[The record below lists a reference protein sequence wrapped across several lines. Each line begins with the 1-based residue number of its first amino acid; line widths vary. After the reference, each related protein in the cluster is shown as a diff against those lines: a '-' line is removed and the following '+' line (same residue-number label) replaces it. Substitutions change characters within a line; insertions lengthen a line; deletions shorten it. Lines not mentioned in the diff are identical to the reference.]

1 MALRYIKYLR
11 GIILSL
17 FSSILLVLSFPKFD
31 LGLLAWT
38 GLLPLLIA
46 INGKSLK
53 YTFVLSFGCGVF
65 FFAGIFYWI
74 LQIPGYRPLIHH
86 TLLGL
91 YLGPFFGFWGLA
103 FSFISKR
110 WGITPALF
118 AAPFIWVSLEYI
130 RSNLDFLSLPWALLA
145 HSQYQYPVVMQI
157 ASITGAYGI
166 SFLIVLV
173 NSTIAALLLGRLKSP
188 LPPEP
193 CEVQGCPAPQV
204 VHGPTLALPRQG
216 GGEKKGQKGGWEGL
230 KGSKY
235 LLITTGLLSTLTL
248 LYGYFTITNTIT
260 GNKVKVSLVQGN
272 IEQSKKWDPRFAREI
287 MQTYAQLTEEV
298 SKNQPSLIIWPET
311 ATPGSVTQIPMLYAE
326 VKNIAK
332 NAGTYL
338 LLGSAQHQ
346 KFAQKGAKR
355 PKYFN
360 SAYLINP
367 DPTAAKN
374 QRYDKIRLFP
384 FGEYLPYGEIIPWS
398 LFKVSS
404 LDSYTAGKEF
414 TVFEHPNFRFGVTIC
429 WESVFPDLVRQFVKR
444 GAQCMVNITNEAR
457 FGKTAA
463 PHQAAA
469 ITVFRAVENRIYV
482 VRCANT
488 GVSCIIDPYGRIV
501 DRIKDEKGQDI
512 FVRGIMTGWIIPLDS
527 KTIYTRYG
535 DWFVCVV
542 FMGSAA
548 FLLIGWCYGRL
559 GRKQRKKDLD
569 LTGAP

>member
-17 FSSILLVLSFPKFD
+17 FSSILLVLSFPNFD
-31 LGLLAWT
+31 LGFLAWV
-38 GLLPLLIA
+38 GLVPVLIA
-46 INGKSLK
+46 VNGKSLK
-53 YTFVLSFGCGVF
+53 YSLLLSFACGIF

-145 HSQYQYPVVMQI
+145 HSQYQYPVVIQI
-157 ASITGAYGI
+157 ASVAGTYSI
-166 SFLIVLV
+166 SFLIVMV
-173 NSTIAALLLGRLKSP
+173 NSALAALVYQYHKRLKIPPHLP
-188 LPPEP
+188 LL
-193 CEVQGCPAPQV
+193 VTTV
-204 VHGPTLALPRQG
+204 
-216 GGEKKGQKGGWEGL
+216 
-230 KGSKY
+230 S
-235 LLITTGLLSTLTL
+235 LLLFTL
-248 LYGYFTITNTIT
+248 LYGYFTFTNTIT

-326 VKNIAK
+326 VKNIAQ
-332 NAGTYL
+332 NARTYL

-384 FGEYLPYGEIIPWS
+384 FGEYLPFKEIIPWS
-398 LFKVSS
+398 LIKVSS
-404 LDSYTAGKEF
+404 LDSYTPGKEF
-414 TVFEHPNFRFGVTIC
+414 TVFEHPDFRFGVTIC
-429 WESVFPDLVRQFVKR
+429 WESVFPDLVRQFVKG
-444 GAQCMVNITNEAR
+444 GAQCMINITNEAR
-457 FGKTAA
+457 FGETAA
-463 PHQAAA
+463 PHQAAS

-488 GVSCIIDPYGRIV
+488 GVSC
-501 DRIKDEKGQDI
+501 
-512 FVRGIMTGWIIPLDS
+512 LS
-527 KTIYTRYG
+527 
-535 DWFVCVV
+535 
-542 FMGSAA
+542 
-548 FLLIGWCYGRL
+548 LIHI
-559 GRKQRKKDLD
+559 
-569 LTGAP
+569 